1 MLHNE
6 SENTLNHLMPRLVRF
21 ADKNFEPENIITEN
35 HTKKD
40 DRITYI
46 QQIDGYSLEKIKLIS
61 KFLIDNQLLVNL
73 FDTNVNLH
81 EGEDSIELNSYY
93 KFWDEFLFNLRYI
106 NDDQFMTMKSY
117 IQSSDNT
124 ILDQIGGVNWGY
136 EDLK

>member
-1 MLHNE
+1 MEFCYLLHNE

-93 KFWDEFLFNLRYI
+93 KF
-106 NDDQFMTMKSY
+106 
-117 IQSSDNT
+117 
-124 ILDQIGGVNWGY
+124 
-136 EDLK
+136 